1 MCILN
6 KLPHAWDQ
14 FIHKIQMK
22 KEDVTTLNSLM
33 ETLSTHLI
41 NIP

>member
-22 KEDVTTLNSLM
+22 KDVTTLNSLM